1 MNILTDIL
9 SLIKRKKFVDQAKA
23 NDVLVLGINEEP
35 EIEGI
40 ASPVPYKDVKLI
52 KVSDFISA
60 GSVDAENVPIGGSE
74 AGCFKDKVT
83 DPVTGEATLNFRR
96 LKSLSLDLTIQEN
109 GDYIEFD
116 IDVIDEGIWSIPNA
130 AGKDIYYDTFQ
141 DALDNA
147 SSGDTV
153 YLHTNVLEA
162 SPVTVGLKDGVNVN
176 FNGFT
181 YTLDDASTIN
191 AIVDPVLGA
200 TCVLSNGIVK
210 RRGAT
215 AIGGETDTLALYIQ
229 SSDSKI
235 TCENMIFTNSNGVAC
250 RVDGETRGIKG
261 KGTVMGI
268 SCGPA
273 SLLYD
278 SIGLGEDEGIGI
290 NATAIGKLGGIY
302 NCIGYSDLG
311 IGINVTIY
319 DIISCKG
326 YSGGSNGIKGVQV
339 NIYDSFGYSEQGN
352 GINLIGSSADSCTGI
367 SVGAT
372 AAIPIGASGILVEN
386 NNIIKNCSG
395 YGRGNSNGIGVITT
409 GLISSSIISNS
420 SADSNITALQLYQD
434 HSDNTVTTDV
444 VFMNS
449 SFTAFRDV
457 AIIDRQVLDTEAKA
471 NFMNCSFYTAND
483 LYSCIKSGAPVDV
496 SYANCTFKTEQNFTG
511 TPLVNINQ
519 AVTNTAD
526 NQGNTY
532 I

>member
-83 DPVTGEATLNFRR
+83 DPVTGEAILNFRR

-181 YTLDDASTIN
+181 YTLDDASNIS
-191 AIVDPVLGA
+191 AIVDGVSG
-200 TCVLSNGIVK
+200 TSCVLSNGIVK

-215 AIGGETDTLALYIQ
+215 VAGGETDTLALYIQ
-229 SSDSKI
+229 SGNSKI
-235 TCENMIFTNSNGVAC
+235 TCEGMIFTNDNGVAC
-250 RVDGETRGIKG
+250 RVDGNTRGIKG

-268 SCGPA
+268 SCGA
-273 SLLYD
+273 LSFLTD
-278 SIGLGEDEGIGI
+278 SIGLGVGDGIGI
-290 NATAIGKLGGIY
+290 NATAVGKAGGIY

-311 IGINVTIY
+311 IGINAAIY
-319 DIISCKG
+319 NIYNCKG
-326 YSGGSNGIKGVQV
+326 YSGGSNGIQGSVL
-339 NIYDSFGYSEQGN
+339 NIFDSLGYSELGN
-352 GINLIGSSADSCTGI
+352 GIYLIRSSADSCVGMTF
-367 SVGAT
+367 GAT
-372 AAIPIGASGILVEN
+372 EALPIGASGILMEN
-386 NNIIKNCSG
+386 GSIIKNCSG
-395 YGRGNSNGIGVITT
+395 YGRGNANGIGVVTT
-409 GLISSSIISNS
+409 GVITSSVISNS
-420 SADSNITALQLYQD
+420 SADSNQTALRIYQD
-434 HSDNTVTTDV
+434 HSEDTVTTDV

-457 AIIDRQVLDTEAKA
+457 ALIDRQVLDTEAKA
-471 NFMNCSFYTAND
+471 NFMNCSFYTSND
-483 LYSCIKSGAPVDV
+483 LYSCIKSIGAVDV
-496 SYANCTFKTEQNFTG
+496 AYANCTFKTEQNPAG

-519 AVTNTAD
+519 AITNTAD

>member
-109 GDYIEFD
+109 GDYVEID

-181 YTLDDASTIN
+181 YELDDASNIS

-215 AIGGETDTLALYIQ
+215 VAGGETDTLALYIQ

-235 TCENMIFTNSNGVAC
+235 TCENMIFTNNNGVAC

-278 SIGLGEDEGIGI
+278 SIGLGVDDGIGI
-290 NATAIGKLGGIY
+290 NATAVGKLGGIY
-302 NCIGYSDLG
+302 NCIGYSDVG
-311 IGINVTIY
+311 TGINVTIY
-319 DIISCKG
+319 DVISCKG
-326 YSGGSNGIKGVQV
+326 YSGG
-339 NIYDSFGYSEQGN
+339 GN

-367 SVGAT
+367 SIGAT

-519 AVTNTAD
+519 AVTNTTD

>member
-109 GDYIEFD
+109 GDYVEFD

-181 YTLDDASTIN
+181 YQLLIQFLAP
-191 AIVDPVLGA
+191 PV
-200 TCVLSNGIVK
+200 
-210 RRGAT
+210 
-215 AIGGETDTLALYIQ
+215 Y
-229 SSDSKI
+229 
-235 TCENMIFTNSNGVAC
+235 
-250 RVDGETRGIKG
+250 
-261 KGTVMGI
+261 
-268 SCGPA
+268 
-273 SLLYD
+273 
-278 SIGLGEDEGIGI
+278 
-290 NATAIGKLGGIY
+290 
-302 NCIGYSDLG
+302 
-311 IGINVTIY
+311 
-319 DIISCKG
+319 
-326 YSGGSNGIKGVQV
+326 
-339 NIYDSFGYSEQGN
+339 
-352 GINLIGSSADSCTGI
+352 
-367 SVGAT
+367 
-372 AAIPIGASGILVEN
+372 
-386 NNIIKNCSG
+386 
-395 YGRGNSNGIGVITT
+395 
-409 GLISSSIISNS
+409 
-420 SADSNITALQLYQD
+420 YQ
-434 HSDNTVTTDV
+434 
-444 VFMNS
+444 M
-449 SFTAFRDV
+449 
-457 AIIDRQVLDTEAKA
+457 E
-471 NFMNCSFYTAND
+471 
-483 LYSCIKSGAPVDV
+483 
-496 SYANCTFKTEQNFTG
+496 
-511 TPLVNINQ
+511 
-519 AVTNTAD
+519 
-526 NQGNTY
+526 
-532 I
+532 

>member
-181 YTLDDASTIN
+181 YTLDDASNIN

-200 TCVLSNGIVK
+200 SCVLSNGIVR

-215 AIGGETDTLALYIQ
+215 VAGGETNTLALYIQ
-229 SSDSKI
+229 SSDSEI
-235 TCENMIFTNSNGVAC
+235 TCENMIFTNNNGVAC

-278 SIGLGEDEGIGI
+278 SIGLGEGEGIGI
-290 NATAIGKLGGIY
+290 NATAVGKLGAIY

-311 IGINVTIY
+311 IGINVSICE
-319 DIISCKG
+319 IVNCKG
-326 YSGGSNGIKGVQV
+326 YSGGSNGIKGSIV
-339 NIYDSFGYSEQGN
+339 NIFSSLGYSEQGN
-352 GINLIGSSADSCTGI
+352 GIYLLSSNADSCTGI
-367 SVGAT
+367 SLSVVEDL
-372 AAIPIGASGILVEN
+372 PIVSCGIKIEN
-386 NNIIKNCSG
+386 GNITKNCSG
-395 YGRGNSNGIGVITT
+395 YGRGNSRGMGVITT

-420 SADSNITALQLYQD
+420 SADSNITALELYQD
-434 HSDNTVTTDV
+434 LSDAGVITDV

-457 AIIDRQVLDTEAKA
+457 ATINRQVADAEAKV
-471 NFMNCSFYTAND
+471 NFMNCSFYTTSD